1 MRKIYGL
8 IVILIG
14 ALYFF
19 YDSIL
24 IVFPSAVINDLMF
37 KFSVGATGIGA
48 FSAIYFYF
56 YAPLQIFN
64 GVLISN
70 FGPKRIIILGV
81 AICILGLSLFMVS
94 DNYIVGCISRGLM
107 GIGASAGYIA
117 PMMLAVNWFDKK
129 YYVILTGFIVFVEC
143 IGAIFGQT
151 GLIMLTKLFSL
162 QYTISILIILG
173 VVLCMLTL
181 LIVKDHP
188 DNKQLHVNKPEKFN
202 WKGIVHIITDNHSI
216 KMAFCATMLWTPI
229 AIFASLW
236 GINFMH
242 EAYRISNLTAA
253 HLLILIWCGVG
264 LGGPLSG
271 FIANIIKSKLV
282 VMLLFT
288 AFGCIASLLLVF
300 VASISKLEL
309 SALLLI
315 IGLAS
320 SAQVLT
326 FGMVFDKIGNRKS
339 AVVFGF
345 NNMCICFG
353 NAISQGV
360 ASFLL
365 DIHWRGK
372 ISHGIHIY
380 SAENYKH
387 MMFIM
392 PICYLLV
399 MLICGTYWIKKSQS
413 NTTAPILF

>member
-1 MRKIYGL
+1 MRRMYGL

-19 YDSIL
+19 YDSVL

-37 KFSVGATGIGA
+37 KFSVGATGVGA

-64 GVLISN
+64 GILISN
-70 FGPKRIIILGV
+70 FGPKRIIILGI
-81 AICILGLSLFMVS
+81 AICILGLFLFKFS
-94 DNYIVGCISRGLM
+94 DNYTVGCFSRALM

-143 IGAIFGQT
+143 IGAGFGQT
-151 GLIMLTKLFSL
+151 GLIILTKLFSL
-162 QYTISILIILG
+162 QNTISILIILG
-173 VVLCMLTL
+173 VLICGLTL
-181 LIVKDHP
+181 LIVKDYP
-188 DNKQLHVNKPEKFN
+188 IDRPVHVNKPKKFN
-202 WKGIVHIITDNHSI
+202 WNEFLHIVTDIYFI
-216 KMAFCATMLWTPI
+216 KMAFCATMLWAPI
-229 AIFASLW
+229 SIFASLW

-242 EAYRISNLTAA
+242 EVYNISNLTAA

-264 LGGPLSG
+264 FGGPLSG
-271 FIANIIKSKLV
+271 LIANIVKSKLG

-288 AFGCIASLLLVF
+288 VFGCVASLLLVF
-300 VASISKLEL
+300 VVSISKLEL
-309 SALLLI
+309 GALLFF

-320 SAQVLT
+320 SAQVLI

-345 NNMCICFG
+345 NNMFICFG
-353 NAISQGV
+353 SAISQGF

-365 DIHWRGK
+365 DVNWRGK

-380 SAENYKH
+380 SVENYKH
-387 MMFIM
+387 MALIM
-392 PICYLLV
+392 PVCYLSV
-399 MLICGTYWIKKSQS
+399 ILICSTYWIRKSRS
-413 NTTAPILF
+413 NPTTSILS